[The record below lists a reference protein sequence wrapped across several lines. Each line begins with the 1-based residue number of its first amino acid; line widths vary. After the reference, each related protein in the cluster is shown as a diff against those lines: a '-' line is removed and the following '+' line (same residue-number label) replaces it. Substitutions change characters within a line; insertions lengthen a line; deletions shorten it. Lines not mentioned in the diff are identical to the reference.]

1 MFSVVLKVA
10 SNIIGSQHKEF
21 AIQKMNVAFD
31 IISDHHGHICVPTHC
46 IPHRRYQN
54 QAKVVVVEWGE
65 IILRKQQK
73 QQKLLT
79 VLHRYTQR
87 PLFLRHQIQQTI
99 GFVLQIIDSDC
110 LVIMKRLYFIIHC
123 RSSVRFSSA

>member
-21 AIQKMNVAFD
+21 VIQKMNVAFD
-31 IISDHHGHICVPTHC
+31 IISDHHGHICVPAHC

-65 IILRKQQK
+65 IISIVGDSYYINPDKCVRCKMCVTAKYLDGGCMMDKYLRTK
-73 QQKLLT
+73 
-79 VLHRYTQR
+79 
-87 PLFLRHQIQQTI
+87 
-99 GFVLQIIDSDC
+99 
-110 LVIMKRLYFIIHC
+110 
-123 RSSVRFSSA
+123 